1 LSNTIGSALGGMNV
15 AARRL
20 AVASNNV
27 VNLRSAPPSGPA
39 DKTGFHPLDLQQI
52 SNPDSGPTAKVRPSN
67 VEPLKTYQP
76 TNPQA
81 DPNGMVFQTNAP
93 LERDAGELIAARRA
107 FEANLAAVSTA
118 DKMIGSLFDEDV

>member
-39 DKTGFHPLDLQQI
+39 DKTGFHPLELQQI
-52 SNPDSGPTAKVRPSN
+52 SNLDSGPTAKVRPSN

-76 TNPQA
+76 TSPDA
-81 DPNGMVFQTNAP
+81 DSSGMVLQANVQ
-93 LERDAGELIAARRA
+93 LDRDMGEMIAARRA
-107 FEANLAAVSTA
+107 FEANLATVSTA

>member
-1 LSNTIGSALGGMNV
+1 LSNTVGFALGGMNV

-27 VNLRSAPPSGPA
+27 VNLGSGPA
-39 DKTGFHPLDLQQI
+39 NKTGFHPLELQQI
-52 SNPDSGPTAKVRPSN
+52 SNLDSGPTAKVRPSN

-76 TNPQA
+76 PSPDA
-81 DPNGMVFQTNAP
+81 DPSGMVLQANVQ
-93 LERDAGELIAARRA
+93 LERDMGEMIAALRV
-107 FEANLAAVSTA
+107 FEANLATVSTA